1 MLGDF
6 AEELTTEWAL
16 ETELPLLSRC
26 GSLGSQLKHT
36 KGVNAEAGCLL
47 FCFTFSEARILQYS
61 GFLMHRFLLAQYFNF
76 PLDLFSFFFGL
87 DSSKIYFQNR
97 STNYTCL
104 WTWMTCSICTV
115 IRITV
120 WTACK
125 GGKIEG
131 ILFSPILNS
140 SGWLGICED
149 VSRRQHEISVWI
161 DGGWFGIN
169 KWMWQLVV
177 QGW

>member
-76 PLDLFSFFFGL
+76 PWIYFLSFLDLIQAKYIFKTEAL
-87 DSSKIYFQNR
+87 IIHVY
-97 STNYTCL
+97 
-104 WTWMTCSICTV
+104 
-115 IRITV
+115 
-120 WTACK
+120 
-125 GGKIEG
+125 E
-131 ILFSPILNS
+131 P
-140 SGWLGICED
+140 E
-149 VSRRQHEISVWI
+149 
-161 DGGWFGIN
+161 
-169 KWMWQLVV
+169 
-177 QGW
+177 